1 MKLWLFLRL
10 WSLLWHLGLPF
21 VLIYLWRR
29 GRKDPLYAQ
38 HIAERFGRYRQRL
51 PGAVWVHA
59 VSLGEMRSAVPLIRA
74 LLDRGESVVTT
85 HFTPAGRREAERVFG
100 PEIADGKLAAVW
112 VPFETSWA
120 YAGFF
125 RAFQPKAGLV
135 MEIEIWPRMIFAA
148 RNAGVPLFMCNAQYP
163 TKSMARDAKLSLR
176 HKLMQGYAGAFV
188 KSDLQAQRFASVGV
202 RNIHVTGELRFDQPI
217 PPHLVA
223 AAEALCPL
231 LAGDRPVIT
240 FASAVEG
247 EDDLYLEAITTAL
260 AHPSHPFVVYV
271 PRKPERF
278 DEVAGML
285 TKRGL
290 NAIRRSTALDATLA
304 PGLPPPARERE
315 APTGRA
321 VRLPSPL
328 WGGDGGGGPPPSI
341 ITSADSSKTLPPP
354 ARGRAGEGVAP
365 PDILLGDSLG
375 EMYFYIALADR
386 VVTGGGFTP
395 HGAHN
400 IIEPLALKRPVIV
413 GPEIHTIE
421 YPAVEAIAAGV
432 CLRVETAEALTRALT
447 DWPGPETEA
456 IESFFAAHSG
466 ATKKTLAALDAEVK
480 IR

>member
-1 MKLWLFLRL
+1 MRLWLFLRL

-21 VLIYLWRR
+21 VLVYLWRR
-29 GRKDPLYAQ
+29 GRKDPVYSQ
-38 HIAERFGRYRQRL
+38 HLAERFGRYRQHL

-59 VSLGEMRSAVPLIRA
+59 VSLGEVRSAVPLIRA
-74 LLDRGESVVTT
+74 FLDRGEHVVTT

-100 PEIADGKLAAVW
+100 PEIAAGKLAAVW
-112 VPFETSWA
+112 VPFETAWA

-125 RAFQPKAGLV
+125 RAFRPRAGLV

-163 TKSMARDAKLSLR
+163 TKSMDRDRKLKLR

-188 KSDLQAQRFASVGV
+188 KSDLQARRFASVGV
-202 RNIHVTGELRFDQPI
+202 QNIAVTGELRFDQPI

-223 AAEALCPL
+223 AAAIRPQLSS
-231 LAGDRPVIT
+231 DRPVIT

-247 EDDLYLEAITTAL
+247 EDELYLDAIVAAL
-260 AHPSHPFVVYV
+260 AHPTRPFVVYV

-278 DEVAGML
+278 DEVAGL
-285 TKRGL
+285 LAARGL
-290 NAIRRSTALDATLA
+290 RFLRRSQALDATLTL
-304 PGLPPPARERE
+304 PGPPAE
-315 APTGRA
+315 T
-321 VRLPSPL
+321 
-328 WGGDGGGGPPPSI
+328 
-341 ITSADSSKTLPPP
+341 
-354 ARGRAGEGVAP
+354 
-365 PDILLGDSLG
+365 DILLGDSLG
-375 EMYFYIALADR
+375 EMYFYIALSDR

-432 CLRVETAEALTRALT
+432 CLRVETPAALTAALT
-447 DWPGPETEA
+447 DWQGPGDSA
-456 IESFFAAHSG
+456 IQAFFAAHSG
-466 ATKKTLAALDAEVK
+466 ATQKTLAALDRALTS
-480 IR
+480 R

>member
-1 MKLWLFLRL
+1 MRLWLFLRL
-10 WSLLWHLGLPF
+10 WSLLWHLGLP
-21 VLIYLWRR
+21 VMLLYLWRR

-38 HIAERFGRYRQRL
+38 HLAERFGRYRQHL

-74 LLDRGESVVTT
+74 LLDRGETVVTT

-100 PEIADGKLAAVW
+100 PEIAAGRLAAVW

-125 RAFQPKAGLV
+125 CAFRPRAGLV

-148 RNAGVPLFMCNAQYP
+148 RKAGVPLFMCNAQYP
-163 TKSMARDAKLSLR
+163 TKSMIRDAKLSLR
-176 HKLMQGYAGAFV
+176 HKLMQSYAGAFV
-188 KSDLQAQRFASVGV
+188 KSDLQAQRFAGVGV

-223 AAEALCPL
+223 VAETLRPS
-231 LAGDRPVIT
+231 LAGVRPVIT

-247 EDDLYLEAITTAL
+247 EDNLYLDAITTAL
-260 AHPSHPFVVYV
+260 AHPSHPFIVYV

-278 DEVAGML
+278 DDVAGML
-285 TKRGL
+285 IKRGL

-304 PGLPPPARERE
+304 PGLPPPAR
-315 APTGRA
+315 GR
-321 VRLPSPL
+321 
-328 WGGDGGGGPPPSI
+328 
-341 ITSADSSKTLPPP
+341 T
-354 ARGRAGEGVAP
+354 GEGVAP

-375 EMYFYIALADR
+375 EMYFYIALSDR

-432 CLRVETAEALTRALT
+432 CLRVETAEALTKALT
-447 DWPGPETEA
+447 DWPGPEPAA
-456 IESFFAAHSG
+456 IQAFLAAHSG
-466 ATKKTLAALDAEVK
+466 ATQRTLAALDAEVK
-480 IR
+480 TR

>member
-1 MKLWLFLRL
+1 MTLWLFLRL
-10 WSLLWHLGLPF
+10 WSLLWHLGLPV
-21 VLIYLWRR
+21 VLIYLWKR
-29 GRKDPLYAQ
+29 GRKDALYRQ
-38 HIAERFGRYRQRL
+38 HLAERFGRYRQRL
-51 PGAVWVHA
+51 PGAIWVHA

-74 LLDRGESVVTT
+74 LLDRGEAVVTT
-85 HFTPAGRREAERVFG
+85 HFTPAGRREAQRVFG
-100 PEIADGKLAAVW
+100 AEIAAGRMAAVW

-125 RAFQPKAGLV
+125 RAFRPRAGLV

-148 RNAGVPLFMCNAQYP
+148 RKAGVPLFMCNAQYP
-163 TKSMARDAKLSLR
+163 TKSMARDAKCGLR
-176 HKLMQGYAGAFV
+176 HKLMQGYAGALV
-188 KSDLQAQRFASVGV
+188 KSDLQARRFASVGV
-202 RNIHVTGELRFDQPI
+202 RNIAVTGELRFDQPV

-223 AAEALCPL
+223 AAAIRPA

-247 EDDLYLEAITTAL
+247 EDDIYLDAIAAAL
-260 AHPSHPFVVYV
+260 AHPSRPFVVYV

-278 DEVAGML
+278 DEVAAL
-285 TKRGL
+285 LAARGPRVV
-290 NAIRRSTALDATLA
+290 RRSEILDPTLA
-304 PGLPPPARERE
+304 PK
-315 APTGRA
+315 
-321 VRLPSPL
+321 RLPTPP
-328 WGGDGGGGPPPSI
+328 WEGNGGHPQD
-341 ITSADSSKTLPPP
+341 TA
-354 ARGRAGEGVAP
+354 

-432 CLRVETAEALTRALT
+432 CLRVETPAALTAALT
-447 DWPGPETEA
+447 GWPGPESEVIEA
-456 IESFFAAHSG
+456 FFAAHSG
-466 ATKKTLAALDAEVK
+466 ATMRTLAALDAQVFSPQVPGPAPTS
-480 IR
+480 R